1 MHLHQLLEPTETNSS
16 VMQYSEGSLG
26 RVFVIRTED
35 GEDLIQSIQDFVTEK
50 KVRSGVAIFI
60 GALREGRLITGPK
73 EPTIPPGTHFVEE
86 IDGAWEVL
94 GVATVYPNGY
104 SDEGKEM
111 AGDEVAGDE
120 VGSAISAEGRNEAD
134 GKVASD
140 KIGPVTRDEVIEKG
154 PKIHIHTTAGRDERV
169 VTGCLRETAT
179 TYLIVEVILIELLGL
194 DARRELDDISGLCL
208 LSLGKR
214 FP

>member
-1 MHLHQLLEPTETNSS
+1 MHLHQLLEPTKTNSGA
-16 VMQYSEGSLG
+16 MQYSEGSLG

-35 GEDLIQSIQDFVTEK
+35 GEDLIDSIQDFVTEK
-50 KVRSGVAIFI
+50 KVRSGVAIFL
-60 GALREGRLITGPK
+60 GALREGLLITGPK
-73 EPTIPPGTHFVEE
+73 EPTIPPGPPFVEE
-86 IDGAWEVL
+86 IDGGWEIL
-94 GVATVYPNGY
+94 GVATIYPNGC
-104 SDEGKEM
+104 SDEDKE
-111 AGDEVAGDE
+111 VTGDE
-120 VGSAISAEGRNEAD
+120 VGSVISAEDRNEAD
-134 GKVASD
+134 GKVADD

-169 VTGCLRETAT
+169 VSGCLREKAT

-194 DARRELDDISGLCL
+194 DARRELDDISGLYL